1 MKTRLITSIL
11 FLLFIVSC
19 GSSDT
24 DSIDTINTQK
34 LDKTI
39 STMAIGDNLYSF
51 EYDDNNRVTTCKAKE
66 VWQENWDA
74 YFTYSNDKVVF
85 KLNQQTISYSINN
98 GRNGVRHL
106 CAWDG
111 AHLPSARH

>member
-1 MKTRLITSIL
+1 
-11 FLLFIVSC
+11 
-19 GSSDT
+19 
-24 DSIDTINTQK
+24 
-34 LDKTI
+34 
-39 STMAIGDNLYSF
+39 MAIGDNLYSF